1 MNFGWFRRKTAR
13 SRHERDRLRAFAA
26 MSLNDVR
33 RRAEEFEAAENQYHE
48 WMQTRRERRRHP
60 PDPTSSRAMRPRSAT
75 TSHRSDGER
84 LSGKLRQRGAW
95 EVGDLP
101 VSAQLQWAR
110 KLNALTEMLSR
121 PHHRP
126 IGPHQP
132 AVRVKGLD
140 EYR

>member
-1 MNFGWFRRKTAR
+1 M

-60 PDPTSSRAMRPRSAT
+60 PDPDEQQGYAPEVRNDQPSKRWRAL
-75 TSHRSDGER
+75 ER
-84 LSGKLRQRGAW
+84 ELRQRGAW

-126 IGPHQP
+126 IGPDQP

-140 EYR
+140 EYREMPRMRFH